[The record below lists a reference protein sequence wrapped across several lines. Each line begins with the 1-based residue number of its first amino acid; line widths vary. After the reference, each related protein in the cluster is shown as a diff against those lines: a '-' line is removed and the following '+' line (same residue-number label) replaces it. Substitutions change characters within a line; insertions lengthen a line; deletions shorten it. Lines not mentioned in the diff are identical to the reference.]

1 MGAIEL
7 ETGETRMLDVP
18 VVNAASTI
26 LLLMAIAAMYS
37 GKRLIHVF
45 LDNARYH
52 HANLVRQWLAQPGCR
67 VRLHFI
73 PTYCP
78 HLDPIERLGGLMHHH
93 DIA

>member
-26 LLLMAIAAMYS
+26 LLLMAIAAMYP

-52 HANLVRQWLAQPGCR
+52 HANLVRQCQDAGSDCISSRHTARIWTR
-67 VRLHFI
+67 SN
-73 PTYCP
+73 
-78 HLDPIERLGGLMHHH
+78 D
-93 DIA
+93 